1 MMTKKKWAVASSLA
15 LSSMLVL
22 AACGDEEETTN
33 EGTDTEENTNEETD
47 EGSTDIGSTLGTD
60 TTNADEAIEG
70 GTLKVALVAQS
81 PFQGIFSWTLYEDGY
96 DADLME
102 YTTNAIFETDG
113 DFLAT
118 DEGIASMSVD
128 EEAKVVTIKIRE
140 GVKWSD
146 GEPLKIEDLM
156 LPYEIIG
163 HPDYT
168 GVRYDAD
175 FKNIVGA
182 EEYNAGTADTISGI
196 TKVDE
201 TTMTIALKEVSPA
214 IASIGAGIW
223 GYAEPSHIIKDIP
236 VAELVEHDAVRLNPV
251 TLGPFKIN
259 KIVPGESVEY
269 VKNEHYWKGEPKLDG
284 VVVKVVPSSSAAVA
298 LQNGEYDMAVGFG
311 ATQYD
316 QIENLEN
323 IEILAREE
331 LAYTYLGFKLGKMD
345 TEAGQVVMD
354 PNAKMADKNLR
365 KAMGYALNIEEVSD
379 VYYYGLRS
387 RANSFI
393 PPVFASFHNADLPG
407 YTYDPEKAM
416 ELLDEAGYVDT
427 DGDGIREDKEGNP
440 LEIRLATMSGDD
452 IAEQITQY
460 WLQNW
465 SDIGLKV
472 TLTTGRSIEFNAFY
486 DKVQADDPEIDIFMG
501 AWGTGTNP
509 SPMGLYSNDAAF
521 NFSRFATE
529 ESQEL
534 LVAIDSPEAFDT
546 DFRKEKLLAWEE
558 LMAEEAPVIPMN
570 NRLEITP
577 VNKRVKNFSI
587 DYTSDLGL
595 EDVQLTADAP
605 IK

>member
-236 VAELVEHDAVRLNPV
+236 VAELVEQDEESLNPV

-316 QIENLEN
+316 QIESLEN

-416 ELLDEAGYVDT
+416 ELLDEAGYVDK

-465 SDIGLKV
+465 ADVGLNV

>member
-22 AACGDEEETTN
+22 AACGDEEETT
-33 EGTDTEENTNEETD
+33 TNEEGTETTEEGTEEGTTD
-47 EGSTDIGSTLGTD
+47 VGASLGTD
-60 TTNADEAIEG
+60 TTNSDDAIEG
-70 GTLKVALVAQS
+70 GTLKVALVAES

-96 DADLME
+96 DADIME
-102 YTTNAIFETDG
+102 YTTNSIFETDG

-146 GEPLKIEDLM
+146 GEPLKVEDLM

-196 TKVDE
+196 KKVDE
-201 TTMTIALKEVSPA
+201 TTMTIEVKEVSPA
-214 IASIGAGIW
+214 IASVGAGIW

-236 VAELVEHDAVRLNPV
+236 VAELVEHDAVRVNPV

-269 VKNEHYWKGEPKLDG
+269 VKNEHYWKGEPKIDG
-284 VVVKVVPSSSAAVA
+284 VLLKVVPSSSAAVA

-331 LAYTYLGFKLGKMD
+331 LYYSYLGFKLGKFD
-345 TEAGQVVMD
+345 TTAGQVVMD
-354 PNAKMADKNLR
+354 EKAKMADKNLR

-393 PPVFASFHNADLPG
+393 PPVFSSFHNPDLPG
-407 YTYDPEKAM
+407 YTYDPDKAI

-427 DGDGIREDKEGNP
+427 DGDGIREDKDGNP
-440 LEIRLATMSGDD
+440 LEIKLATMAGDD

-465 SDIGLKV
+465 ADVGLNV
-472 TLTTGRSIEFNAFY
+472 TLSTGRSIEFNAFY

-521 NFSRFATE
+521 NFSRFATD

-534 LVAIDSPEAFDT
+534 LVAIDSPEAFDA
-546 DFRKEKLLAWEE
+546 DFRAEKLLAWEE

-570 NRLEITP
+570 NRLELTP
-577 VNKRVKNFSI
+577 VNKRVKNYSI
-587 DYTSDLGL
+587 DYTTDLGL
-595 EDVQLTADAP
+595 EDLELTAEEP

>member
-60 TTNADEAIEG
+60 TTNSAEAIEG

-81 PFQGIFSWTLYEDGY
+81 PFQGIFSWTLYEDAY

-102 YTTNAIFETDG
+102 YTTNLLFETDG

-163 HPDYT
+163 HADYT

-427 DGDGIREDKEGNP
+427 DGDGIREDKDGNP

-465 SDIGLKV
+465 ADVGLNV

>member
-316 QIENLEN
+316 QIESLEN

-416 ELLDEAGYVDT
+416 ELLDEAGYVDK
-427 DGDGIREDKEGNP
+427 DGDGIREDKDGNP

>member
-214 IASIGAGIW
+214 ISSIGAGIW

-316 QIENLEN
+316 QIESLEN

-416 ELLDEAGYVDT
+416 ELLDEAGYVDK

-465 SDIGLKV
+465 ADVGLNV

>member
-1 MMTKKKWAVASSLA
+1 MMTKKKWVVASSLA

-33 EGTDTEENTNEETD
+33 EGTDTEENTNEETN
-47 EGSTDIGSTLGTD
+47 EGGTDIGSTLGTD

-427 DGDGIREDKEGNP
+427 DGDGIREDKDGNP

-465 SDIGLKV
+465 ADVGLNV

-534 LVAIDSPEAFDT
+534 LVAIDSPEAFDM

>member
-416 ELLDEAGYVDT
+416 ELLDEAGYVDK

-440 LEIRLATMSGDD
+440 LEVRLATMSGDD

-465 SDIGLKV
+465 ADVGLNV

>member
-316 QIENLEN
+316 QIESLEN

-416 ELLDEAGYVDT
+416 ELLDEAGYVDK

-465 SDIGLKV
+465 ADVGLNV

-587 DYTSDLGL
+587 DYTTDLGL

>member
-102 YTTNAIFETDG
+102 YTTNALFETDG
-113 DFLAT
+113 DFLVT

-214 IASIGAGIW
+214 ISSIGAGIW

-416 ELLDEAGYVDT
+416 ELLDEAGYVDK

-465 SDIGLKV
+465 ADVGLNV

>member
-316 QIENLEN
+316 QIESLEN

-416 ELLDEAGYVDT
+416 ELLDEAGYVDK

-465 SDIGLKV
+465 ADVGLNV